1 MNGALGKSNSDWRR
15 TEGANVE
22 AEGPAKKAVTGRTI
36 LYSLKLE
43 VKRVPIISCHIFRIF
58 SLSSPVKD
66 DNINRLF

>member
-1 MNGALGKSNSDWRR
+1 MNGALGKSNSDRGR

-43 VKRVPIISCHIFRIF
+43 LEKSAYYFLSYISYILFKFPCKRW
-58 SLSSPVKD
+58 
-66 DNINRLF
+66 